1 MNQYRYL
8 VKNIGVLTISSF
20 ATNILSFFLLPLYTS
35 ILSTEEYG
43 IFDIYSTSIS
53 LLIPLFT
60 LCTANAIVIYLLDND
75 SVKEEIVAIG
85 VKYLCISFLL
95 LIVVY
100 TINIT
105 FNLLPV
111 LNEYK
116 VLFILLYLSTSI
128 NQFFNNIARGF
139 EKMVSISIASLIS
152 GGLTIG
158 LNVVFLVGF
167 EWGLKGYFGATIWGL
182 TLSNFFYFF
191 YLKFWKYLRYVKCN
205 KKIELEICKYGC
217 GLLVNT
223 ISWWIT
229 LSSDRY
235 VVLYMCGIGANGL
248 ISVANKI
255 PTVMRTFQN
264 LFENAW
270 ILSVA
275 KNYNQSDKDSF
286 FINIYNYYNLFMI
299 LITSLVIA
307 FVRFLA
313 LVLFKG
319 EFFEAWHLVPFYM
332 MAALFNA
339 GAGVLGGIFT
349 AEKKIRVISITTAL
363 GAGINIILNI
373 LLVVLWGVIG
383 IAIATMVANGI
394 VLVVRIFYVKKMM
407 DFRLSTIRDI
417 AMYGLLLGQIFVQ
430 LICDPWISYASQACM
445 IGALLLLY
453 RMEIKQAI
461 LKIRR

>member
-8 VKNIGVLTISSF
+8 VKNIGVLTISNF

-95 LIVVY
+95 LMVVY

-116 VLFILLYLSTSI
+116 VLFTLLYLSTSI

-158 LNVVFLVGF
+158 LNVIFLVWF
-167 EWGLKGYFGATIWGL
+167 EWGVKGYFWATILGL
-182 TLSNFFYFF
+182 TFSNVFYFF
-191 YLKFWKYLRYVKCN
+191 GLKFWKYLGYVKCD
-205 KKIELEICKYGC
+205 KKMELEICKYGC

-255 PTVMRTFQN
+255 PTVIRTFQN

-270 ILSVA
+270 ILSAA
-275 KNYNQSDKDSF
+275 KNYNQKDENNF
-286 FINIYNYYNLFMI
+286 FINIYNYYSFFMI
-299 LITSLVIA
+299 IITSVIIVL
-307 FVRFLA
+307 VRFFA

-319 EFFEAWHLVPFYM
+319 EFFEAWRLVPFYM

-339 GAGVLGGIFT
+339 GAGVLAGIFT
-349 AEKKIRVISITTAL
+349 AEKKIRVISATTVL

-373 LLVVLWGVIG
+373 SLVVLWRVIG
-383 IAIATMVANGI
+383 IAIATMIANGI
-394 VLVVRIFYVKKMM
+394 VLVVRVLYVKKMM
-407 DFRLSTIRDI
+407 DFRISIFRDI
-417 AMYGLLLGQIFVQ
+417 EAYGLLLGQVFVQ
-430 LICDPWISYASQACM
+430 LMCDPERSYVLQVCM
-445 IGALLLLY
+445 MGGILLLY
-453 RMEIKQAI
+453 RIEIKQAV
-461 LKIRR
+461 LKMRG